1 MELPRKPWGKGTFV
15 ILDSALDWNRWHRWL
30 YVAWFNF
37 VVTYRKTTLGPFWLL
52 AGPSIFIFI
61 IGGIFKRVNDVPAEI
76 FVPHL
81 AIGVILW
88 TLLGGFVTKSTTVY
102 PRNRAQILQGSMTLI
117 EITVVDVISIFLQFI
132 HQVLILVV
140 VFAIYGFPF
149 SWYALV
155 SLLGLAIIV
164 ANGFWL
170 SIVFGIVGARYRDL
184 HQMISAIMRVA
195 FLATPII
202 WMATS
207 TRGQMLGI
215 YLLLNPFY
223 HFLEIVRAP
232 LLGMPISMTSWIV
245 VLTITVGGFFLANE
259 MHRRF
264 ARLVPL
270 WV

>member
-1 MELPRKPWGKGTFV
+1 MIGGRGISV
-15 ILDSALDWNRWHRWL
+15 ILEHALDFKRWHRWL

-52 AGPSIFIFI
+52 AGPALFIVILGGLYSHVNGVETDIFI
-61 IGGIFKRVNDVPAEI
+61 
-76 FVPHL
+76 PHL

-88 TLLGGFVTKSTTVY
+88 TLIGGFVTKSTTVY
-102 PRNRAQILQGSMTLI
+102 QRNRAQILQGSMTLI
-117 EITVVDVISIFLQFI
+117 EITVVDIISIVLQFV
-132 HQVLILVV
+132 HQLLIAVV
-140 VFAIYGFPF
+140 VFIVYSHQL
-149 SWYALV
+149 SWYAFV
-155 SLLGLAIIV
+155 SLIGIAILV

-170 SIVFGIVGARYRDL
+170 SIVFGIIGARYRDL
-184 HQMISAIMRVA
+184 NQIIAAVMRVA

-207 TRGQMLGI
+207 TRGQAMGI
-215 YLLLNPFY
+215 YLLINPFY

-232 LLGMPISMTSWIV
+232 LLGMSISMTSWIV
-245 VLTITVGGFFLANE
+245 VLTMTIGGFILANE
-259 MHRRF
+259 MHKRF